1 MKKIRLHNDIHVSW
15 GITTNGKQESLEAKT
30 LQVQL
35 VVYNKVITIPDFS
48 INGNVI
54 SFEFSGS
61 QQKYCGVYTLV
72 CRDTT
77 NGNLSTID
85 KTEAFELVPHSEEEQ
100 GTDNPNVALEV
111 VTLNTDRDS
120 STIGRAATIEIGEVK
135 TLRSGAAAYVRN
147 SGTTNAAILDF
158 GIPSGSNGNDG
169 MSGYGISAEPAS
181 VTFNTDSN
189 GNISSSQDKLIRMKA
204 YLGGQEIDDVTIVGL
219 STTNFANTVSAE
231 SDGKSF
237 YLRGS
242 DLQTVHTTDLDGNSI
257 KVPVTQAQV
266 AVDCKIG
273 GSDLVYSTIV
283 RVFVNTQTFYTTLVS
298 NQKMFKQTFT
308 ELSNSLDEQGV
319 KLEKYYSEFQQTA
332 RGLSA
337 TISSNKQ
344 DADGSIENITN
355 KLEAT
360 SSSLSSTIE
369 ANKKDAD
376 GNFEKLKT
384 EFKQTTDGISSTVE
398 KNKTDAE
405 GSIEKLKTEFKQT
418 TDGITS
424 TVEQNKTDADGKLE
438 SLSSKISQNAKN
450 IEIANSRFNEDGSLK
465 NKSGLM
471 TTADK
476 ATLASREY
484 VDGKVVNEATIT
496 TMINNEIS
504 TATIKADQIQFS
516 GHQVKFDAGEIVIN
530 SKNFNLDGY
539 GNVTMSGEIH
549 ATSGQ
554 IGGFELEANNL
565 VCSNARLTIGGSIG
579 GLTRM
584 VTLDAKS
591 FDYERYNFAL
601 SVVNY
606 DSLDQS
612 STTLAGI
619 HINVGASGASTLQ
632 YPGIVMENGVFVGF
646 RVPFVPLAY
655 SMDFRYNASIY
666 VSGMYVRCNNSSD
679 ITITLPTPATGAKMG
694 DVFTV
699 IKAGS
704 GNVTIKAVGVNYHT
718 ANGKSG
724 EFTSTRLHEQIHLVF
739 DGDTWF
745 SESSGG
751 S

>member
-35 VVYNKVITIPDFS
+35 VVYNKVIAIPDFT
-48 INGNVI
+48 IKGNVI

-147 SGTTNAAILDF
+147 SGTTNAAVLDF

-181 VTFNTDSN
+181 VTFNADSK

-308 ELSNSLDEQGV
+308 ELNNSLDEQGV

-384 EFKQTTDGISSTVE
+384 EFKQTTDGITSTVE
-398 KNKTDAE
+398 KNKTDA
-405 GSIEKLKTEFKQT
+405 
-418 TDGITS
+418 
-424 TVEQNKTDADGKLE
+424 DGKLE
-438 SLSSKISQNAKN
+438 KLNAAVTLN
-450 IEIANSRFNEDGSLK
+450 AEQIEIANSRFNADGSLK

-471 TTADK
+471 TTDDK
-476 ATLASREY
+476 ATLATREY

-496 TMINNEIS
+496 TMINNGIS
-504 TATIKADQIQFS
+504 SATIKADQIRFTGTTTVFES
-516 GHQVKFDAGEIVIN
+516 GEIIIRSN
-530 SKNFNLDGY
+530 GLNLDQY
-539 GNVTMSGEIH
+539 GNATFNGEIH
-549 ATSGQ
+549 ATSGWFGSTSNN
-554 IGGFELEANNL
+554 IKLATEWNGTVGLSSTNSSGWVDANNIRFTSAGQL
-565 VCSNARLTIGGSIG
+565 YLNSKSDDGKTVTSITSGDISVGRGDSFGSD
-579 GLTRM
+579 TP
-584 VTLDAKS
+584 K
-591 FDYERYNFAL
+591 FH
-601 SVVNY
+601 VN
-606 DSLDQS
+606 
-612 STTLAGI
+612 T
-619 HINVGASGASTLQ
+619 SGDKLQ
-632 YPGIVMENGVFVGF
+632 IAAVN
-646 RVPFVPLAY
+646 
-655 SMDFRYNASIY
+655 
-666 VSGMYVRCNNSSD
+666 
-679 ITITLPTPATGAKMG
+679 LPTSASE
-694 DVFTV
+694 
-699 IKAGS
+699 AGS
-704 GNVTIKAVGVNYHT
+704 GCLYNDNGTIKIKT
-718 ANGKSG
+718 
-724 EFTSTRLHEQIHLVF
+724 Q
-739 DGDTWF
+739 
-745 SESSGG
+745 
-751 S
+751 

>member
-35 VVYNKVITIPDFS
+35 VVYNKVIAIPDFS
-48 INGNVI
+48 IKGNVI

-111 VTLNTDRDS
+111 VALNTDRDS
-120 STIGRAATIEIGEVK
+120 STIGRAATVEIGEVK

-147 SGTTNAAILDF
+147 SGTANAAVLDF

-169 MSGYGISAEPAS
+169 MSGYGILAEPAS
-181 VTFNTDSN
+181 VTFNTDSK
-189 GNISSSQDKLIRMKA
+189 GNIFSSQDKLIRMKA

-283 RVFVNTQTFYTTLVS
+283 RVFVNTQTFYTTLLS

-308 ELSNSLDEQGV
+308 ELNNSLDEQGV

-376 GNFEKLKT
+376 GKLEKLNAAVT
-384 EFKQTTDGISSTVE
+384 L
-398 KNKTDAE
+398 NAE
-405 GSIEKLKTEFKQT
+405 Q
-418 TDGITS
+418 
-424 TVEQNKTDADGKLE
+424 
-438 SLSSKISQNAKN
+438 
-450 IEIANSRFNEDGSLK
+450 IEIANSRFNADGSLK

-471 TTADK
+471 TTDDK
-476 ATLASREY
+476 ATLATREY
-484 VDGKVVNEATIT
+484 VDGKVVSEAYIR
-496 TMINNEIS
+496 TMIQNGIS
-504 TATIKADQIQFS
+504 TAEISADQINLY
-516 GHQVKFDAGEIVIN
+516 GH
-530 SKNFNLDGY
+530 
-539 GNVTMSGEIH
+539 TMSFQ
-549 ATSGQ
+549 SGQ
-554 IGGFELEANNL
+554 IEIYSDNLKLDSSGNLKVSGDIYAKTIRLKTSTSNDNILSGSLLLGGGKYILP
-565 VCSNARLTIGGSIG
+565 
-579 GLTRM
+579 
-584 VTLDAKS
+584 
-591 FDYERYNFAL
+591 AL
-601 SVVNY
+601 SEEDGCLNIKLYAPLITRSSLSPTLECISENVFLQLASEKTELPKSGSKSLEYGAY
-606 DSLDQS
+606 DL
-612 STTLAGI
+612 
-619 HINVGASGASTLQ
+619 
-632 YPGIVMENGVFVGF
+632 VGF
-646 RVPFVPLAY
+646 C
-655 SMDFRYNASIY
+655 N
-666 VSGMYVRCNNSSD
+666 SGQTFW
-679 ITITLPTPATGAKMG
+679 I
-694 DVFTV
+694 
-699 IKAGS
+699 IK
-704 GNVTIKAVGVNYHT
+704 
-718 ANGKSG
+718 
-724 EFTSTRLHEQIHLVF
+724 
-739 DGDTWF
+739 
-745 SESSGG
+745 
-751 S
+751 

>member
-35 VVYNKVITIPDFS
+35 VVYNKVITIPDFT
-48 INGNVI
+48 IKGNII

-85 KTEAFELVPHSEEEQ
+85 KTEAFELVSHSEEEQ

-120 STIGRAATIEIGEVK
+120 STIGRAATIEIGDVK
-135 TLRSGAAAYVRN
+135 TLHSGAAAYVRN
-147 SGTTNAAILDF
+147 SGTTNAAVLDF
-158 GIPSGSNGNDG
+158 GIPSGSNGDDG

-181 VTFNTDSN
+181 VTFNTDSK

-219 STTNFANTVSAE
+219 STTNFVNTVSAE

-355 KLEAT
+355 KINAT
-360 SSSLSSTIE
+360 ASSLSSTIE
-369 ANKKDAD
+369 SNKEDAD
-376 GNFEKLKT
+376 GKLEKLKT
-384 EFKQTTDGISSTVE
+384 Q
-398 KNKTDAE
+398 
-405 GSIEKLKTEFKQT
+405 FKQT

-438 SLSSKISQNAKN
+438 KLNATVALNASQ
-450 IEIANSRFNEDGSLK
+450 IEIANSRFNADGTLK

-471 TTADK
+471 TTDDK

-496 TMINNEIS
+496 TMINNGIS

-549 ATSGQ
+549 ATSGWFGALAIILRLLQ
-554 IGGFELEANNL
+554 MKWELLAYHL
-565 VCSNARLTIGGSIG
+565 PML
-579 GLTRM
+579 
-584 VTLDAKS
+584 
-591 FDYERYNFAL
+591 
-601 SVVNY
+601 
-606 DSLDQS
+606 
-612 STTLAGI
+612 LAGKTI
-619 HINVGASGASTLQ
+619 IISALQ
-632 YPGIVMENGVFVGF
+632 EQVSCI
-646 RVPFVPLAY
+646 
-655 SMDFRYNASIY
+655 SILH
-666 VSGMYVRCNNSSD
+666 RR
-679 ITITLPTPATGAKMG
+679 
-694 DVFTV
+694 
-699 IKAGS
+699 IK
-704 GNVTIKAVGVNYHT
+704 K
-718 ANGKSG
+718 
-724 EFTSTRLHEQIHLVF
+724 R
-739 DGDTWF
+739 
-745 SESSGG
+745 
-751 S
+751 

>member
-15 GITTNGKQESLEAKT
+15 GITTNGKQESLESKT

-147 SGTTNAAILDF
+147 SGTTNAAILEF

-181 VTFNTDSN
+181 VTFNTDSK

-308 ELSNSLDEQGV
+308 ELNNSLDEQGV

-376 GNFEKLKT
+376 GKLENLKT
-384 EFKQTTDGISSTVE
+384 EFKQTTDS
-398 KNKTDAE
+398 
-405 GSIEKLKTEFKQT
+405 
-418 TDGITS
+418 ITS

-438 SLSSKISQNAKN
+438 KLSAAVTLNAN
-450 IEIANSRFNEDGSLK
+450 QIEIANSRFNADGTLK

-471 TTADK
+471 TTDDK
-476 ATLASREY
+476 ATLATREY

-496 TMINNEIS
+496 TMINNGIS
-504 TATIKADQIQFS
+504 TATIKADQIRFTGTTTVFES
-516 GHQVKFDAGEIVIN
+516 GEIIIRSN
-530 SKNFNLDGY
+530 GLNLDQY
-539 GNVTMSGEIH
+539 GNATFNGEIH
-549 ATSGQ
+549 ATSGWFGNPGNNIKIATDETGAVGLSPTNTTGWRDDNNICFTRAGQLYFNSTSDDGKTVTSITSGDIGVGRGDSFGSDTPKFHVNTSGDKLQ
-554 IGGFELEANNL
+554 IA
-565 VCSNARLTIGGSIG
+565 A
-579 GLTRM
+579 
-584 VTLDAKS
+584 
-591 FDYERYNFAL
+591 
-601 SVVNY
+601 VN
-606 DSLDQS
+606 
-612 STTLAGI
+612 
-619 HINVGASGASTLQ
+619 
-632 YPGIVMENGVFVGF
+632 
-646 RVPFVPLAY
+646 
-655 SMDFRYNASIY
+655 
-666 VSGMYVRCNNSSD
+666 
-679 ITITLPTPATGAKMG
+679 LPTSASE
-694 DVFTV
+694 
-699 IKAGS
+699 AGS
-704 GNVTIKAVGVNYHT
+704 GCLYNDNGTIKIKT
-718 ANGKSG
+718 
-724 EFTSTRLHEQIHLVF
+724 Q
-739 DGDTWF
+739 
-745 SESSGG
+745 
-751 S
+751 

>member
-15 GITTNGKQESLEAKT
+15 GITTNGKQESLESKT

-35 VVYNKVITIPDFS
+35 VVYNNVITIPDFS

-147 SGTTNAAILDF
+147 SGTTNAAVLDF

-181 VTFNTDSN
+181 VTFNTDSK

-273 GSDLVYSTIV
+273 GSDLIYSTIV

-398 KNKTDAE
+398 KNKTDA
-405 GSIEKLKTEFKQT
+405 
-418 TDGITS
+418 
-424 TVEQNKTDADGKLE
+424 DGKLE
-438 SLSSKISQNAKN
+438 KLSAAVTLNAN
-450 IEIANSRFNEDGSLK
+450 QIEIANSRFNADGTLK

-471 TTADK
+471 TTDDK
-476 ATLASREY
+476 ATLATREY

-496 TMINNEIS
+496 TMINNGIS
-504 TATIKADQIQFS
+504 TATIKADQIRFTGTTTVFES
-516 GHQVKFDAGEIVIN
+516 GEIIIRSN
-530 SKNFNLDGY
+530 GLNLDQY
-539 GNVTMSGEIH
+539 GNATFNGEIH
-549 ATSGQ
+549 ATSGWFGSTSNN
-554 IGGFELEANNL
+554 IKLATEGNGTVGLSSTNSSGWVDANNIRFTSAGQL
-565 VCSNARLTIGGSIG
+565 YLNSESDDGKTVTSITSGDIRVGRGDSFGSD
-579 GLTRM
+579 TP
-584 VTLDAKS
+584 K
-591 FDYERYNFAL
+591 FH
-601 SVVNY
+601 VN
-606 DSLDQS
+606 
-612 STTLAGI
+612 T
-619 HINVGASGASTLQ
+619 SGDKLQ
-632 YPGIVMENGVFVGF
+632 IAAVN
-646 RVPFVPLAY
+646 
-655 SMDFRYNASIY
+655 
-666 VSGMYVRCNNSSD
+666 
-679 ITITLPTPATGAKMG
+679 LPTSASE
-694 DVFTV
+694 
-699 IKAGS
+699 AGS
-704 GNVTIKAVGVNYHT
+704 GCLYNDNGTIKIKT
-718 ANGKSG
+718 
-724 EFTSTRLHEQIHLVF
+724 Q
-739 DGDTWF
+739 
-745 SESSGG
+745 
-751 S
+751 

>member
-35 VVYNKVITIPDFS
+35 VVYNKVITIPDFT
-48 INGNVI
+48 IKGNVI

-135 TLRSGAAAYVRN
+135 TLRSGAAAYVHN
-147 SGTTNAAILDF
+147 SGTTNAAVLDF

-181 VTFNTDSN
+181 VTFNTDSK

-219 STTNFANTVSAE
+219 STTNFVNTVSAE

-237 YLRGS
+237 YLSGS

-384 EFKQTTDGISSTVE
+384 EFKQATDGITSTVE
-398 KNKTDAE
+398 KNKTDA
-405 GSIEKLKTEFKQT
+405 
-418 TDGITS
+418 
-424 TVEQNKTDADGKLE
+424 DGKLE
-438 SLSSKISQNAKN
+438 KLSAAVTLNAN
-450 IEIANSRFNEDGSLK
+450 QIEIANSRFNADGTLK

-471 TTADK
+471 TTDDK
-476 ATLASREY
+476 ATLATREY
-484 VDGKVVNEATIT
+484 VDGKTVSEAYIR
-496 TMINNEIS
+496 TMIQNGIS
-504 TATIKADQIQFS
+504 TAEISADQINLY
-516 GHQVKFDAGEIVIN
+516 GH
-530 SKNFNLDGY
+530 
-539 GNVTMSGEIH
+539 TMSFQ
-549 ATSGQ
+549 SGQ
-554 IGGFELEANNL
+554 IEIYSDNLKLDSSGNLKVSGDIYAKTIRLKTSTSHDNILSGSLLLGGGKCILP
-565 VCSNARLTIGGSIG
+565 
-579 GLTRM
+579 
-584 VTLDAKS
+584 
-591 FDYERYNFAL
+591 AL
-601 SVVNY
+601 SEEDGCVNIKLY
-606 DSLDQS
+606 APLITRS
-612 STTLAGI
+612 SFPPTLECI
-619 HINVGASGASTLQ
+619 
-632 YPGIVMENGVFVGF
+632 
-646 RVPFVPLAY
+646 
-655 SMDFRYNASIY
+655 
-666 VSGMYVRCNNSSD
+666 
-679 ITITLPTPATGAKMG
+679 
-694 DVFTV
+694 
-699 IKAGS
+699 S
-704 GNVTIKAVGVNYHT
+704 GNVFLQLASEKTELP
-718 ANGKSG
+718 KSG
-724 EFTSTRLHEQIHLVF
+724 TKELEYGAYDLVGF
-739 DGDTWF
+739 CN
-745 SESSGG
+745 SGQTFWIIK
-751 S
+751 

>member
-30 LQVQL
+30 LKVQL

-85 KTEAFELVPHSEEEQ
+85 KTEAFELVPHSDEEQ

-147 SGTTNAAILDF
+147 SGTTNAAVLDF

-169 MSGYGISAEPAS
+169 MSGYGISAEPSS
-181 VTFNTDSN
+181 VTFNTDSK

-204 YLGGQEIDDVTIVGL
+204 YFGGQEIDDVTIVGL

-237 YLRGS
+237 YLRGI

-273 GSDLVYSTIV
+273 GSDLIYSTIV

-308 ELSNSLDEQGV
+308 ELNNSLDEQGV

-344 DADGSIENITN
+344 DADGSIENIIN

-376 GNFEKLKT
+376 GNLEKLKT

-398 KNKTDAE
+398 KNKTDA
-405 GSIEKLKTEFKQT
+405 
-418 TDGITS
+418 
-424 TVEQNKTDADGKLE
+424 DGKLE
-438 SLSSKISQNAKN
+438 KLSAAVTLNAN
-450 IEIANSRFNEDGSLK
+450 QIEIANSRFNADGTLK

-471 TTADK
+471 TTDDK
-476 ATLASREY
+476 ATLATREY

-496 TMINNEIS
+496 TMINNGIS
-504 TATIKADQIQFS
+504 TATIKADQIRFTGTTTVFES
-516 GHQVKFDAGEIVIN
+516 GEIIIRSN
-530 SKNFNLDGY
+530 GLNLDQY
-539 GNVTMSGEIH
+539 GNATFNGEIH
-549 ATSGQ
+549 ATSGWFGNPGNNIKIATDETGAVGLSPTNTTGWRDDNNICFTRAGQLYFNSTSDDGKTVTSITSGDIGVGRGDSFGSDTPKFHVNTSGDKLQ
-554 IGGFELEANNL
+554 IA
-565 VCSNARLTIGGSIG
+565 A
-579 GLTRM
+579 
-584 VTLDAKS
+584 
-591 FDYERYNFAL
+591 
-601 SVVNY
+601 VN
-606 DSLDQS
+606 
-612 STTLAGI
+612 
-619 HINVGASGASTLQ
+619 
-632 YPGIVMENGVFVGF
+632 
-646 RVPFVPLAY
+646 
-655 SMDFRYNASIY
+655 
-666 VSGMYVRCNNSSD
+666 
-679 ITITLPTPATGAKMG
+679 LPTSASE
-694 DVFTV
+694 
-699 IKAGS
+699 AGS
-704 GNVTIKAVGVNYHT
+704 GCLYNDNGTIKIKT
-718 ANGKSG
+718 
-724 EFTSTRLHEQIHLVF
+724 Q
-739 DGDTWF
+739 
-745 SESSGG
+745 
-751 S
+751 

>member
-35 VVYNKVITIPDFS
+35 VVYNKVITIPDFT
-48 INGNVI
+48 IKGNVI

-147 SGTTNAAILDF
+147 SGTTNAAVLDF

-169 MSGYGISAEPAS
+169 MSGYEISAEPAS
-181 VTFNTDSN
+181 VTFNTDSK

-384 EFKQTTDGISSTVE
+384 EFKQTTDGITSTVE
-398 KNKTDAE
+398 KNKTD
-405 GSIEKLKTEFKQT
+405 T
-418 TDGITS
+418 
-424 TVEQNKTDADGKLE
+424 DGKLE

-476 ATLASREY
+476 ATLATREY

-496 TMINNEIS
+496 TMINNGIS
-504 TATIKADQIQFS
+504 TATIKADQIRFTGTTTVFES
-516 GHQVKFDAGEIVIN
+516 GEIIIRSN
-530 SKNFNLDGY
+530 GLNLDQY
-539 GNVTMSGEIH
+539 GNATFNGEIH
-549 ATSGQ
+549 ATSGWFGSTSNN
-554 IGGFELEANNL
+554 IKLATEGNGTVGLSSTNSSGWADANNIRFTSAGQL
-565 VCSNARLTIGGSIG
+565 YLNSKSDDGKT
-579 GLTRM
+579 
-584 VTLDAKS
+584 VT
-591 FDYERYNFAL
+591 
-601 SVVNY
+601 
-606 DSLDQS
+606 
-612 STTLAGI
+612 
-619 HINVGASGASTLQ
+619 
-632 YPGIVMENGVFVGF
+632 
-646 RVPFVPLAY
+646 
-655 SMDFRYNASIY
+655 
-666 VSGMYVRCNNSSD
+666 
-679 ITITLPTPATGAKMG
+679 TITSGDIALVRADSFGSDTPKFHVNTSGDKLQIAAVNLPTSASE
-694 DVFTV
+694 
-699 IKAGS
+699 AGS
-704 GNVTIKAVGVNYHT
+704 GCLYNDNGTIKIKT
-718 ANGKSG
+718 
-724 EFTSTRLHEQIHLVF
+724 Q
-739 DGDTWF
+739 
-745 SESSGG
+745 
-751 S
+751 

>member
-1 MKKIRLHNDIHVSW
+1 MKKIRIHNDIHVSW

-35 VVYNKVITIPDFS
+35 VVYNRVIDISDFTIK
-48 INGNVI
+48 GNVI

-85 KTEAFELVPHSEEEQ
+85 KTEAFELVPHSEEEK

-120 STIGRAATIEIGEVK
+120 STIGRAATIEIGDVK
-135 TLRSGAAAYVRN
+135 TLHPGAAAYVRN
-147 SGTTNAAILDF
+147 SGTPNAAVLDF
-158 GIPSGSNGNDG
+158 GIPSGSNGDDG

-181 VTFNTDSN
+181 VTFNTDSK

-204 YLGGQEIDDVTIVGL
+204 YLGGQEIDDVMIVGL
-219 STTNFANTVSAE
+219 STTNFTNGLSTE

-242 DLQTVHTTDLDGNSI
+242 DLQTVHTTDLNGNSI

-308 ELSNSLDEQGV
+308 ELGNSLDEQGV

-355 KLEAT
+355 KLKAT

-376 GNFEKLKT
+376 GKLESLKS
-384 EFKQTTDGISSTVE
+384 EFTQTT
-398 KNKTDAE
+398 A
-405 GSIEKLKTEFKQT
+405 
-418 TDGITS
+418 GITS
-424 TVEQNKTDADGKLE
+424 TIEANKKDADGKLESLKSEFTQTTAGITSTIEANKKDADGKLE
-438 SLSSKISQNAKN
+438 SLSSKISQNAKS
-450 IEIANSRFNEDGSLK
+450 IEVANSRFNEDGSLK

-496 TMINNEIS
+496 TMINNRIS

-530 SKNFNLDGY
+530 SNNFNLDGY

-554 IGGFELEANNL
+554 IGGFELEAKNL
-565 VCSNARLTIGGSIG
+565 VCSNARLTIGGSSG
-579 GLTRM
+579 SLTRM

-591 FDYERYNFAL
+591 FDYDHYNFAL

-606 DSLDQS
+606 DSFTQS

-619 HINVGASGASTLQ
+619 RINVGASGAGVQ

-646 RVPFVPLAY
+646 RVPFVPIAY
-655 SMDFRYNASIY
+655 NIDLRNDLDY

-679 ITITLPTPATGAKMG
+679 ITITLPTSATGAKMG

-704 GNVTIKAVGVNYHT
+704 GNVTIKAIGTNYHT

-724 EFTSTRLHEQIHLVF
+724 EFTSTRLYEQIHLVF